1 MTSYLD
7 KLKVNDW
14 CYDYN
19 VASTDS
25 SGNQYYGAYK
35 RIYTDKNPSLKCT
48 GTKLNKYRDNT
59 DMYVGTL
66 TADEM
71 SFAGAADPA
80 NYTHYLM
87 NSYTKSH
94 NLWFWGLS
102 PDRYYAGNGSDRAFR
117 LNRDGSLINSYVGY
131 LNYSRPAVSLKSS
144 TIIKTGNGTKSN
156 PYTVE

>member
-1 MTSYLD
+1 MT
-7 KLKVNDW
+7 KFN
-14 CYDYN
+14 
-19 VASTDS
+19 
-25 SGNQYYGAYK
+25 
-35 RIYTDKNPSLKCT
+35 
-48 GTKLNKYRDNT
+48 DNT

-71 SFAGAADPA
+71 SFAGATGST

-94 NLWFWGLS
+94 DLYWWGLS
-102 PDRYYAGNGSDRAFR
+102 PGSYYADFGSAFPLGINGSLDHDLVDRS
-117 LNRDGSLINSYVGY
+117 G
-131 LNYSRPAVSLKSS
+131 YSRPAVSLKSS